1 MVFVQKKSST
11 STFNQL
17 ITILFIFAEIVIFL
31 RLILKLLN
39 ASEQSS
45 FIHWFYG
52 FSLYLV
58 QPFLNAFPSTS
69 IEGKGYL
76 ELSSIFAALMYGLIA
91 FLLIFLIRSLEHK
104 S

>member
-11 STFNQL
+11 SAFNQL

-58 QPFLNAFPSTS
+58 QPFLNAFPPPPLKEKV
-69 IEGKGYL
+69 I
-76 ELSSIFAALMYGLIA
+76 LS
-91 FLLIFLIRSLEHK
+91 FLLFLPP
-104 S
+104 